1 MESKKCLSVLHDRN
15 SSSYFAADGK
25 VFTAVQV
32 PLGFFFRNNVV
43 YNWFSLSSCPLKYGS
58 PNKHFSLYKYEQAVG
73 SCKDIIGVTLVSRKV
88 SVQNRPT
95 LRDSVRSFP
104 APTLLE
110 CPFPR
115 TTWVRLGHLRTGV
128 ERFRSCLHKWVMV
141 SLCGLWVWRRTNLWP
156 CCPSVSHPSTSPWT
170 ARPDTSGWDNGC
182 STPVPRSRAAKQWIE
197 RIDSNDKEHNG
208 PISSGVASPNFV
220 GENIWF

>member
-128 ERFRSCLHKWVMV
+128 ERFRSCLYKWGMASSAVCECDAEQTFDHV
-141 SLCGLWVWRRTNLWP
+141 VLQCPIHRPPHGLHGLTLLDETMAAQHLSRDLV
-156 CCPSVSHPSTSPWT
+156 
-170 ARPDTSGWDNGC
+170 RP
-182 STPVPRSRAAKQWIE
+182 
-197 RIDSNDKEHNG
+197 
-208 PISSGVASPNFV
+208 SSGLKELTQTTKNITDPLAVA
-220 GENIWF
+220 